1 LSGASCCYA
10 EREESRKT
18 RRMKCPVKGRE
29 ANCGNFSGRRITP
42 TARTPNVL
50 RQRRNRAERR
60 LSSRCR
66 RRHRP
71 VRWVGEGRSRPSYR
85 RNSRQRPSWCAGPGS
100 RACRPGR
107 MGYSSR
113 LTKTL
118 LGLCGQSLAGVA
130 TTASSSAAV
139 RESWM
144 VNRVMSTPPA
154 TSPSVSRLAIG
165 SLRPGHAAA
174 ECATLRVRASHVGS
188 MPASSGWSAQDLV
201 QMQPRLSAPAEVAVQ
216 NRRAMASC

>member
-1 LSGASCCYA
+1 
-10 EREESRKT
+10 
-18 RRMKCPVKGRE
+18 
-29 ANCGNFSGRRITP
+29 
-42 TARTPNVL
+42 
-50 RQRRNRAERR
+50 
-60 LSSRCR
+60 
-66 RRHRP
+66 
-71 VRWVGEGRSRPSYR
+71 
-85 RNSRQRPSWCAGPGS
+85 
-100 RACRPGR
+100 
-107 MGYSSR
+107 
-113 LTKTL
+113 
-118 LGLCGQSLAGVA
+118 LAGAA

-165 SLRPGHAAA
+165 SPRPGHAAA